1 MLFGG
6 VIHISPLQSFGSQ
19 FSVESAVGIEGKTHL
34 SGFDTHFAQLLIE
47 FGFGGLIRFVESL
60 LVAAAIAI
68 GAGAALVVPRL
79 LFGV

>member
-47 FGFGGLIRFVESL
+47 FGFGSGSSN
-60 LVAAAIAI
+60 
-68 GAGAALVVPRL
+68 GSAGFHQQVV
-79 LFGV
+79 